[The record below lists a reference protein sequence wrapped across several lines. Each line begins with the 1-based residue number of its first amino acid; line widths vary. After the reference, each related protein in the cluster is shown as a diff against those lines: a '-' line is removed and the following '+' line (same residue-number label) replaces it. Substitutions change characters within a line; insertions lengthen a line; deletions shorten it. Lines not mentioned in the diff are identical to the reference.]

1 MSKVERPLLHA
12 SVPMRESWN
21 STPVS
26 HNTEV
31 NDHVPHDVE
40 MGYRAS
46 LGRVSLSPTTSRIH
60 ATVPITR
67 NDSGLAGPSY
77 EDLLRRD
84 AAATSEVQGINTGV
98 LDVIPIPKPSFMG
111 DSKTIPGAPASTS
124 PAPTSSTTVM
134 SHQQQ
139 QPPHPPFI
147 NIDSRLKLKKPKP
160 LSPSVTPVSTKRQEK
175 WMERERELQNLNV
188 TRRPPTI
195 AVLQPVHRY
204 CNTDEILKP
213 YRAHHCRVCGTV
225 SFSFHH
231 VPLLR
236 VPWNPAD

>member
-1 MSKVERPLLHA
+1 
-12 SVPMRESWN
+12 MRESWN
-21 STPVS
+21 SIPIS

-31 NDHVPHDVE
+31 NDHVPYDVE
-40 MGYRAS
+40 MGNRAS
-46 LGRVSLSPTTSRIH
+46 TPLRRVSLSPTTSRSH

-67 NDSGLAGPSY
+67 KDTGLAGPSY

-84 AAATSEVQGINTGV
+84 GVPGSEVQGTNAGA
-98 LDVIPIPKPSFMG
+98 LHAIPAPKSAFMG

-124 PAPTSSTTVM
+124 PAPTSTTVM
-134 SHQQQ
+134 SDQQRQ
-139 QPPHPPFI
+139 PHPSF

-160 LSPSVTPVSTKRQEK
+160 LSPSVTPVSTKRQQK
-175 WMERERELQNLNV
+175 WMERERVLQSLNI
-188 TRRPPTI
+188 TRRPPTT

-225 SFSFHH
+225 SFSFQH
-231 VPLLR
+231 VLLLR
-236 VPWNPAD
+236 VQLNNPSIVSAF